1 MTGCPTCDR
10 RVHNH
15 SYCLKCC
22 NCLQLYHLKCVTL
35 NKDEQNILLTNKEIW
50 ICLKCNTDIFPF
62 NNIEEDVEFLQACQ
76 TSSQNE
82 LLTSTLIYNP
92 FQSNENDYIIGSEF
106 DPDLNFY
113 CEQNIFSGFLC
124 KYFTDESFNEK
135 LSSLSSEDVL
145 SFSLCHINIR
155 SIKANLGDFDNY
167 MRMLNLDFSIIGVT
181 ETWLNDINYDLYGL
195 DGYEL
200 IERHR
205 ANKMGG
211 GIGLFVRNGVSYKSR
226 ADLTTFEYYCESLF
240 IEIDKSVFGSGR
252 NILIGVIYR
261 PPNTDIK
268 LFIDHMKE
276 VLEYVQTENKVLY
289 LVGDYN
295 INLLNVDSHNLTA
308 DFNDTIYSYGLIPL
322 ITRPTR
328 VTETSATLI
337 DNIFTNKNI
346 SYGKSMYGILVSDIS
361 DHYSIF
367 CVETIL
373 KSKSIIMPFLKRDF
387 SEKNKMKF
395 LDVMSGLDWED
406 IYSAANTQCAF
417 SLFHSNLIDAH
428 HRCFPEKSFTRT
440 YHIRKPW
447 LTSCLRDAIRKKNKL
462 YYKSVKIKCIR
473 TKREYEVYRNQLRKL
488 MRAAE
493 KKYYTD
499 QIMENKQ
506 NSKKLWLIIKHVINK
521 NKRIKFQ
528 DKSKLNDGSYT
539 TDMKIICEKFND
551 FFINVGPS
559 LSKKIPMQNCSPDQ
573 YIKMKA
579 VYSLYLE
586 PVT

>member
-1 MTGCPTCDR
+1 
-10 RVHNH
+10 
-15 SYCLKCC
+15 
-22 NCLQLYHLKCVTL
+22 
-35 NKDEQNILLTNKEIW
+35 
-50 ICLKCNTDIFPF
+50 
-62 NNIEEDVEFLQACQ
+62 
-76 TSSQNE
+76 
-82 LLTSTLIYNP
+82 
-92 FQSNENDYIIGSEF
+92 
-106 DPDLNFY
+106 
-113 CEQNIFSGFLC
+113 
-124 KYFTDESFNEK
+124 
-135 LSSLSSEDVL
+135 
-145 SFSLCHINIR
+145 
-155 SIKANLGDFDNY
+155 

-240 IEIDKSVFGSGR
+240 IEIDKSVFGSER
-252 NILIGVIYR
+252 NILIGVIYT

-268 LFIDHMKE
+268 LFIDHTKE

-337 DNIFTNKNI
+337 DNIFTNKSI
-346 SYGKSMYGILVSDIS
+346 SCGKSMYGIMVSDIS
-361 DHYSIF
+361 DHYPIF

-373 KSKSIIMPFLKRDF
+373 KSKSIIVPFLKRDF

-417 SLFHSNLIDAH
+417 SLFHSKLIDAH

-440 YHIRKPW
+440 FHIRKPW
-447 LTSCLRDAIRKKNKL
+447 LTSYLRDAIRKKNKL

-473 TKREYEVYRNQLRKL
+473 TKREYELYRNQLRKL

-499 QIMENKQ
+499 QIMEIKQ
-506 NSKKLWLIIKHVINK
+506 NSKSRLSSMLLIKIRRLNFKINLNWMMAHILQTWKSSVK
-521 NKRIKFQ
+521 NSMTFLLTWVHPYRKRYPCKTAVRTNI
-528 DKSKLNDGSYT
+528 SKWKQFILYILNPLLNLKWED
-539 TDMKIICEKFND
+539 
-551 FFINVGPS
+551 
-559 LSKKIPMQNCSPDQ
+559 
-573 YIKMKA
+573 
-579 VYSLYLE
+579 
-586 PVT
+586 

>member
-1 MTGCPTCDR
+1 
-10 RVHNH
+10 
-15 SYCLKCC
+15 
-22 NCLQLYHLKCVTL
+22 
-35 NKDEQNILLTNKEIW
+35 
-50 ICLKCNTDIFPF
+50 
-62 NNIEEDVEFLQACQ
+62 
-76 TSSQNE
+76 
-82 LLTSTLIYNP
+82 
-92 FQSNENDYIIGSEF
+92 
-106 DPDLNFY
+106 
-113 CEQNIFSGFLC
+113 
-124 KYFTDESFNEK
+124 
-135 LSSLSSEDVL
+135 
-145 SFSLCHINIR
+145 
-155 SIKANLGDFDNY
+155 
-167 MRMLNLDFSIIGVT
+167 
-181 ETWLNDINYDLYGL
+181 
-195 DGYEL
+195 
-200 IERHR
+200 
-205 ANKMGG
+205 MGG

-252 NILIGVIYR
+252 NMLIGVIYR

-295 INLLNVDSHNLTA
+295 INLLN
-308 DFNDTIYSYGLIPL
+308 
-322 ITRPTR
+322 
-328 VTETSATLI
+328 ETSDTLI
-337 DNIFTNKNI
+337 DNIFTNKSI
-346 SYGKSMYGILVSDIS
+346 SCGKSMYGILVSDIS
-361 DHYSIF
+361 DHYPIF

-373 KSKSIIMPFLKRDF
+373 TCKSIIVPFPKRDF

-417 SLFHSNLIDAH
+417 SLFHSKLIDAH

-447 LTSCLRDAIRKKNKL
+447 LTSCLMDAIRKKNKL

-473 TKREYEVYRNQLRKL
+473 TKRECELYRNQLRKL

-506 NSKKLWLIIKHVINK
+506 NSKKLWSIIKHVINE

-528 DKSKLNDGSYT
+528 DKFKLNDGSYT
-539 TDMKIICEKFND
+539 TDMKIIC
-551 FFINVGPS
+551 
-559 LSKKIPMQNCSPDQ
+559 KKINDCFFLLMWVHPYRKRYPRKTAVRTNISKWKQFIP
-573 YIKMKA
+573 YILNPLLNLKWEDWSILW
-579 VYSLYLE
+579 SLQHRDMTTLE
-586 PVT
+586 ALY